1 MRDALLLPFPTCALV
16 AALMGKLQRMHFI
29 IRSCSTLL
37 KCQSTAR
44 TTLGVVESSGRLLES
59 SAPSYV
65 LQGNTKVATAPCLL
79 QQLNQQLRD
88 EAQAEDREYHGSL
101 TVLIDISFEL
111 LRPYQ
116 DLRKNNLRDLS
127 LTEAFWLLSGETE
140 HTLKP
145 GRRVQATIQG
155 LSAMAAF
162 CTLPDIRDME
172 AVISSSDISSS
183 GEVRPDS
190 RLRRGDTVPARSANQ
205 SLLYRPNNPCLLL
218 VSAQLTTA
226 CLSV

>member
-1 MRDALLLPFPTCALV
+1 MQNLP
-16 AALMGKLQRMHFI
+16 Q
-29 IRSCSTLL
+29 
-37 KCQSTAR
+37 
-44 TTLGVVESSGRLLES
+44 S
-59 SAPSYV
+59 SA
-65 LQGNTKVATAPCLL
+65 QGNTEPATAHCLL
-79 QQLNQQLRD
+79 QQLNQQLRG
-88 EAQAEDREYHGSL
+88 EAQAEDREYNGSL
-101 TVLIDISFEL
+101 TVLIDIAFEL

-205 SLLYRPNNPCLLL
+205 SPLCCKYGPCLRL
-218 VSAQLTTA
+218 VFAQLIKA
-226 CLSV
+226 VCNSVWSCCKVQSSQLGVRGFCPKPGSQLGSCRNVVWC

>member
-1 MRDALLLPFPTCALV
+1 
-16 AALMGKLQRMHFI
+16 MHTNT
-29 IRSCSTLL
+29 RSCSTLL
-37 KCQSTAR
+37 TCQSTALSP
-44 TTLGVVESSGRLLES
+44 LGCETSGQSVDICLSHAPNSFARVVCLGHLSRSLAQTICSRHVQF
-59 SAPSYV
+59 AR
-65 LQGNTKVATAPCLL
+65 AHCLL
-79 QQLNQQLRD
+79 QQLNQQLRG
-88 EAQAEDREYHGSL
+88 EAQAEDREYNGSL
-101 TVLIDISFEL
+101 TVLIDIAFEL

-127 LTEAFWLLSGETE
+127 LTEAFWLLSGESE

-145 GRRVQATIQG
+145 GRLVQATIQG

-205 SLLYRPNNPCLLL
+205 TLECCRYGHVCCAYLLSC
-218 VSAQLTTA
+218 
-226 CLSV
+226 

>member
-1 MRDALLLPFPTCALV
+1 MHTCI
-16 AALMGKLQRMHFI
+16 K
-29 IRSCSTLL
+29 SCSTLL
-37 KCQSTAR
+37 AYQPAAPRALSVISSARVLKSTA
-44 TTLGVVESSGRLLES
+44 
-59 SAPSYV
+59 
-65 LQGNTKVATAPCLL
+65 TAHCLL
-79 QQLNQQLRD
+79 QKLDQQLRE
-88 EAQAEDREYHGSL
+88 EAQEEDKEYTSSL
-101 TVLIDISFEL
+101 TILIDITFEL
-111 LRPYQ
+111 LRPFK

-140 HTLKP
+140 DTLKP

-190 RLRRGDTVPARSANQ
+190 RLRRGDTVPARSDSWAH
-205 SLLYRPNNPCLLL
+205 S
-218 VSAQLTTA
+218 
-226 CLSV
+226 